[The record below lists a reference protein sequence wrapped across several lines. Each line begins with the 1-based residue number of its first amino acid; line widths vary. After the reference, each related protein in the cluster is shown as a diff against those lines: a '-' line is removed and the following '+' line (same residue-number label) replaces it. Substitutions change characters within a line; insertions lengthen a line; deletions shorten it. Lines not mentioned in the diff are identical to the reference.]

1 MFKKGNLIRK
11 ISTQLFLSAVWAI
24 IVTYFHY
31 NVRPVAISDTIHSLI
46 GLALGLLLVFR
57 TNSSYDRFWEGR
69 KLIGTIAGAIKNL
82 IRSVEVFFSQFPEI
96 RQEISVRLLI
106 YNFAVMTNL
115 RSEKGL
121 GKWGKCIDMK
131 DQEEIENSKN
141 PPFTILLQISR
152 IIQKGKNDG
161 KISELAQMKLES
173 HLQTMSESYG
183 GCERILNSPLPK
195 MYVTHLHWAL
205 MFYCYSLPFVLL
217 ENFHWNGMTVLG
229 TIFLVFVLLGIEE
242 IGLELENPFGLDS
255 DDIPLDDILGSN
267 EVFITDVMNFEN
279 SKRTSETLLS

>member
-1 MFKKGNLIRK
+1 M
-11 ISTQLFLSAVWAI
+11 STQLFLSAVWSV
-24 IVTYFHY
+24 IVIYFHY
-31 NVRPVAISDTIHSLI
+31 NIRPVAIPATIHSLI

-82 IRSVEVFFSQFPEI
+82 IRTVEIFFSIFPEI
-96 RQEISVRLLI
+96 KQEISIRLLI
-106 YNFAVMTNL
+106 YNFAVTSNL
-115 RSEKGL
+115 RGEKGL
-121 GKWGKCIDMK
+121 GKWGECIDKK

-152 IIQKGKNDG
+152 IIQKGKNEG

-195 MYVTHLHWAL
+195 MYVIHLHWAL
-205 MFYCYSLPFVLL
+205 MVYCYSLPFVLL
-217 ENFHWNGMTVLG
+217 ENFYWSGTTVFG
-229 TIFLVFVLLGIEE
+229 TVFLVFVLLGIEE
-242 IGLELENPFGLDS
+242 IGLEMENPFGVDS
-255 DDIPLDDILGSN
+255 DDISLEEIYSSN
-267 EVFITDVMNFEN
+267 EMTITSLMNFEN